1 MITREEIRKEYEQL
15 TCKQVH
21 LLSLNDGE
29 IFTYMYV
36 NWLEDNLLNQ
46 INKRHKQDS
55 LHDAAMAA
63 WMAARNRY
71 SGVVGG
77 CCFKHSWRAA
87 MPPSSRRISSLMT
100 RIFSANSLPITLA
113 CFCFS
118 W

>member
-77 CCFKHSWRAA
+77 EKPAEMAFEKWFNQWKEQ
-87 MPPSSRRISSLMT
+87 PQ
-100 RIFSANSLPITLA
+100 
-113 CFCFS
+113 
-118 W
+118 